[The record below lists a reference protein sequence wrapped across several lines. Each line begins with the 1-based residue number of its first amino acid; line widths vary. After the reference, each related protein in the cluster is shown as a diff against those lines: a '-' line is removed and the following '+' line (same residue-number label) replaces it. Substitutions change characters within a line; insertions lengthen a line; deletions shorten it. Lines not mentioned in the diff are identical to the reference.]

1 MEMYKN
7 PRSESNI
14 IHRLQKLGFRE
25 TMGYTDGS
33 YQLMKQ
39 DRSTTILVSDDGE
52 QFHYYGPEGT
62 ATHEDAELDGEEWY
76 KQLLQAIY
84 LPVIEPGMLVAYDP
98 GYKVEFG
105 KVKRLSKDGTKA
117 FVWYHGGDTAACTSV
132 EDLYPIE
139 RDFVRQHRDMFEN
152 AYAIDDIIA
161 KEGEEYEYGTQV

>member
-1 MEMYKN
+1 MEMYKH
-7 PRSESNI
+7 PRSESDI

-33 YQLMKQ
+33 FQAMNPD
-39 DRSTTILVSDDGE
+39 DRSTILVSDDGE

-62 ATHEDAELDGEEWY
+62 ATHKDAELDGEEWY
-76 KQLLQAIY
+76 KQLLRAIY

-105 KVKRLSKDGTKA
+105 KVKRPSKDGTKA
-117 FVWYHGGDTAACTSV
+117 FVWYHSGDTAACTQI

-139 RDFVRQHRDMFEN
+139 KDFVLQHRDMFEN
-152 AYAIDDIIA
+152 AYAIDDILA
-161 KEGEEYEYGTQV
+161 KKVPDDD

>member
-1 MEMYKN
+1 MEMYKH

-33 YQLMKQ
+33 IQLMKQ
-39 DRSTTILVSDDGE
+39 DRSATILVSDDGE

-62 ATHEDAELDGEEWY
+62 ATHKDTELDGEEWY

-98 GYKVEFG
+98 GYRMELG
-105 KVKRLSKDGTKA
+105 RVKRLNKDSTKA
-117 FVWYHGGDTAACTSV
+117 FVWYHSGETAECTRI

-139 RDFVRQHRDMFEN
+139 RNFVLQHRDMFEN

-161 KEGEEYEYGTQV
+161 KEILDDD

>member
-39 DRSTTILVSDDGE
+39 DRSATILVSDDGE

-62 ATHEDAELDGEEWY
+62 ATHKDAELDGEEWY

-98 GYKVEFG
+98 GYRMELG
-105 KVKRLSKDGTKA
+105 RVKRLNKDSTKA
-117 FVWYHGGDTAACTSV
+117 FVWYHSGKTAECTRI

-139 RDFVRQHRDMFEN
+139 KDFVLQHRAMFEN

-161 KEGEEYEYGTQV
+161 KEILDDD

>member
-1 MEMYKN
+1 MEMYKR
-7 PRSESNI
+7 PCSESNI

-33 YQLMKQ
+33 IQLMKQ
-39 DRSTTILVSDDGE
+39 DRSATILVSDDGE

-62 ATHEDAELDGEEWY
+62 ATHKDAELDGEEWY

-98 GYKVEFG
+98 GYRMELG
-105 KVKRLSKDGTKA
+105 RVKRLNKDSTKA
-117 FVWYHGGDTAACTSV
+117 FVWYHSGETAECTRI

-139 RDFVRQHRDMFEN
+139 RNFVLRHRDMFEN
-152 AYAIDDIIA
+152 AYAIDDILA
-161 KEGEEYEYGTQV
+161 KELEGE

>member
-39 DRSTTILVSDDGE
+39 DRSATILVSDDGE

-84 LPVIEPGMLVAYDP
+84 LPVIKPGMLVAYDP
-98 GYKVEFG
+98 GY
-105 KVKRLSKDGTKA
+105 R
-117 FVWYHGGDTAACTSV
+117 
-132 EDLYPIE
+132 
-139 RDFVRQHRDMFEN
+139 
-152 AYAIDDIIA
+152 
-161 KEGEEYEYGTQV
+161 